1 MLSTL
6 AMRDRKTDTGPKS
19 KRPLRI
25 AAEIKRDLPDLI
37 RRVVAIPGSVLV
49 SITDVEVSI
58 DLSHATVFFS
68 TYGGSDKNRLDITHL
83 LNAKKSQL
91 RTQLAQQLIMR
102 QHPDLKFVYDETP
115 ARAARIEALLKQIHD
130 SENPND
136 AKD

>member
-1 MLSTL
+1 
-6 AMRDRKTDTGPKS
+6 MRDRKTESEPKS

-37 RRVVAIPGSVLV
+37 RRFVTIPGSVLV
-49 SITDVEVSI
+49 SITGVEVSS
-58 DLSHATVFFS
+58 DLSHATVFIS
-68 TYGGSDKNRLDITHL
+68 TYGGSDRDKLDITHL

-91 RTQLAQQLIMR
+91 RSQLAQQLIMR

-130 SENPND
+130 SANPDD